1 MAAPP
6 LPVKAPPV
14 TAAAPPVTVSLPP
27 VAAVAPP
34 AATTVP
40 PDGKG
45 EPPVCAP
52 PVATKPPPELLLQP
66 CERKEIEQSRAEMVN
81 CFNIVFLS
89 DCGTE
94 ENCLS
99 PTHRW
104 WLVGSLLAHQSRH
117 FRDKPVVVKNATS

>member
-1 MAAPP
+1 MVAPP

-14 TAAAPPVTVSLPP
+14 ADAAPPVTVRLPP
-27 VAAVAPP
+27 VAAGAPP
-34 AATTVP
+34 AAATVP
-40 PDGKG
+40 PVAKG
-45 EPPVCAP
+45 APPVCMP

-66 CERKEIEQSRAEMVN
+66 CERKEIEQSRAEIVN

-99 PTHRW
+99 SIHRW
-104 WLVGSLLAHQSRH
+104 WLVGSLLAHQSRP
-117 FRDKPVVVKNATS
+117 FRGKYVVVKNA